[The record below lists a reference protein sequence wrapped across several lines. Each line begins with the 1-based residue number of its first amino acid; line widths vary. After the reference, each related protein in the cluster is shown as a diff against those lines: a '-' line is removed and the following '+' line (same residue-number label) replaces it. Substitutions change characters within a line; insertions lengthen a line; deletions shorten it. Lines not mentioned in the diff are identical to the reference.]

1 MSDKKLKESW
11 INQEDRG
18 WSTES
23 YQNYM
28 KRRNQEE
35 KALQKGTYEY
45 EYSTHD
51 EMIRDSVKATSKQI
65 GGNHYKDC
73 KIMPIEYIVKNNLD
87 FLEGNVVKYITRHK
101 LKGGQEDIEKVIHYA
116 ELILELKYGKENR

>member
-45 EYSTHD
+45 EYETHD
-51 EMIRDSVKATSKQI
+51 EMIRDSVKATDQQV
-65 GGNHYKDC
+65 GGNHYKGYAIQPIHF
-73 KIMPIEYIVKNNLD
+73 IMENDLG
-87 FLEGNVVKYITRHK
+87 FCEGNILKYITRWK
-101 LKGGQEDIEKVIHYA
+101 DKGGVEDLRKAKHYINMLIESA
-116 ELILELKYGKENR
+116 LEKEK